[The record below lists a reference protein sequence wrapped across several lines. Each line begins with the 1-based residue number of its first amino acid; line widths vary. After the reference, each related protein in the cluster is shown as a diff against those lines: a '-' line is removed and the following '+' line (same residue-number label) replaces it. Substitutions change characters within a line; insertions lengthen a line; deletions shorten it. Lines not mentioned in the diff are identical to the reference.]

1 MQIKKKLENSKIN
14 QQFQVPQP
22 WNALI
27 ILLLNILITIP
38 LFIIAH
44 KNIIEFNWPY
54 ELDHILLFIGILTIN
69 QFVLHQLRTVLI
81 ISIGLYLMALIIGN
95 LTDNYGFKSIY
106 DDYKYMLYALQD
118 SPHPQDILLNKFYPF
133 PEKTAIINAIE
144 YNKPA
149 VRDFALGAIDRHFKH
164 VPGYE
169 KHRKLIQC
177 FAIFKEINSQWNY
190 VSDPKNEEYI
200 ASASESIVYLA
211 GDCDDHS
218 VLMAACI
225 KAIGGNPRL
234 IHTDGHIYPEICI
247 GTLADIETVNFLIKK
262 ELFIKESQ
270 NKSIHYHRDEYGQVW
285 LNMDYT
291 AMYPGGPFLFDTILG
306 TLNLD

>member
-1 MQIKKKLENSKIN
+1 MQLKKKLENSKIN

-22 WNALI
+22 WNAMI
-27 ILLLNILITIP
+27 ILMLNILITIP

-44 KNIIEFNWPY
+44 KNIMEVNWPY
-54 ELDHILLFIGILTIN
+54 ELDHILLFIGILAIN
-69 QFVLHQLRTVLI
+69 QFVLHLMRTVLI
-81 ISIGLYLMALIIGN
+81 ISIGLYLIALIIGN

-106 DDYKYMLYALQD
+106 NDYKYMLYALDD
-118 SPHPQDILLNKFYPF
+118 SPHPQDFLLDKFYPF
-133 PEKTAIINAIE
+133 PEKSSILDAIE

-149 VRDFALGAIDRHFKH
+149 VRDFSLRAIDLHFKEI
-164 VPGYE
+164 PGYA
-169 KHRKLIQC
+169 KHRSLIQC
-177 FAIFKEINSQWNY
+177 FAIFKEINSRWTY

-200 ASASESIVYLA
+200 ARASESTVYLA

-225 KAIGGNPRL
+225 KAIGGKPRL

-247 GTLADIETVNFLIKK
+247 GTLADLETINFLIKK
-262 ELFIKESQ
+262 ELFVKEAQ
-270 NKSIHYHRDEYGQVW
+270 QKSIHYHRDEYGQVW

-291 AMYPGGPFLFDTILG
+291 AMYPGGPFLFENILG